1 MNDTEADVSQLHFTH
16 FKCSLVS
23 GLCPLYNCSFC
34 VCVEG
39 LGGWVLSAVVDAA
52 FCAFSCKPYKPQQ
65 CDNLSRRE
73 SDILRKKKRTDKGL
87 QVCGH
92 RIKKRD
98 VMIPPGVRYVLRWPL
113 LFIYESRPGE
123 AWVNIDSSLGL
134 RCSHWSTREG
144 LITWSVRSGV
154 GGGKA
159 RAGTRLSRWWS
170 PLWCLFILM
179 LVHLCNTGS
188 QVTESSSTSRKWIL
202 GGYKL

>member
-1 MNDTEADVSQLHFTH
+1 MCVWRGWGVGSYLLLLMLHFVH
-16 FKCSLVS
+16 FLASLTS
-23 GLCPLYNCSFC
+23 
-34 VCVEG
+34 
-39 LGGWVLSAVVDAA
+39 LSSVIICHGERATT
-52 FCAFSCKPYKPQQ
+52 
-65 CDNLSRRE
+65 LE
-73 SDILRKKKRTDKGL
+73 KKRTGKGL
-87 QVCGH
+87 QVCGQ

-170 PLWCLFILM
+170 PLWCLFILT

-188 QVTESSSTSRKWIL
+188 RVTESSSTSRKWIL

>member
-23 GLCPLYNCSFC
+23 GLCPLYNCSYC

-134 RCSHWSTREG
+134 RCSH
-144 LITWSVRSGV
+144 
-154 GGGKA
+154 
-159 RAGTRLSRWWS
+159 
-170 PLWCLFILM
+170 
-179 LVHLCNTGS
+179 
-188 QVTESSSTSRKWIL
+188 
-202 GGYKL
+202 

>member
-1 MNDTEADVSQLHFTH
+1 M
-16 FKCSLVS
+16 
-23 GLCPLYNCSFC
+23 C
-34 VCVEG
+34 VWR
-39 LGGWVLSAVVDAA
+39 GWVLSAVVDAA